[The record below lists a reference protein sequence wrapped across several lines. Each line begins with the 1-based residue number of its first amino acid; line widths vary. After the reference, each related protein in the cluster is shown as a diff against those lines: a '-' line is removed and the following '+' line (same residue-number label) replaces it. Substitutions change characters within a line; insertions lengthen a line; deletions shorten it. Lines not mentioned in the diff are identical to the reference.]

1 VNIGCFFELHLGGGK
16 FNFPHHLVLRDFLL
30 GNLGE
35 LLMIFKELLAIPRS
49 GVKRRAEI
57 LLAQDT
63 KIGLEPFKVG
73 LGVACV
79 VHKVTSVL
87 VTLRQP
93 DLNTVWLGE
102 PLRVL
107 ELRVRDGRPLSDSPV
122 FVFPVLDVIR
132 PNDTHFPK

>member
-1 VNIGCFFELHLGGGK
+1 
-16 FNFPHHLVLRDFLL
+16 
-30 GNLGE
+30 
-35 LLMIFKELLAIPRS
+35 MIFKELLAIPRS
-49 GVKRRAEI
+49 GVKRCAEI
-57 LLAQDT
+57 RLAQDT

-122 FVFPVLDVIR
+122 FVLPVLDVIR